1 MSGKKII
8 DGLNDA
14 LEGRFTTRTLQVN
27 LASYPTPEEV
37 VQSVLM
43 EGLEEGNRAKVSAPV
58 RRKAQ
63 RITNALRRYGWRI
76 LR

>member
-1 MSGKKII
+1 MSGQKII

-14 LEGRFTTRTLQVN
+14 LEGRFTTRVHQVN

-37 VQSVLM
+37 VQSVLL
-43 EGLEEGNRAKVSAPV
+43 EGSDQFKVSASV

-63 RITNALRRYGWRI
+63 KITNALRRHGWRI